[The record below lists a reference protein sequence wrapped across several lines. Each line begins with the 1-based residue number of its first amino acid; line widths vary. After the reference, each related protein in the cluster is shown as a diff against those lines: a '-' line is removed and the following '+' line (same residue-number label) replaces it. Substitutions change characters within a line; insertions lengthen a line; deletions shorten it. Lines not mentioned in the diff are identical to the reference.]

1 MTGEKIHATTR
12 PKVYE
17 QTGSDAPRQPCAT
30 SIEHGST
37 RLDMN
42 YKICPRDSDTAS
54 RRSANLSKGYSAVF
68 ATVFIW
74 SMPSLFMFYLNGYYD
89 PWAQNFYRYSVAC
102 IAIAPFLFYQIRR
115 GGPRIDMRAVKLCLL
130 PCLPNVV
137 HQVTQVMALFYIGP
151 GVYTIFTRASVIFTA
166 LLALAFFPEERVVIR
181 QWQFQLG
188 TLLGLIGA
196 FGVIW
201 FQPNANSL
209 AAASPSAGGHD
220 QHIALPG
227 LFIAFTATF
236 CWALYGVLIKRP
248 SAELGSIRSFG
259 LVSFITS
266 ALLFPLTLAFGKIGT
281 PLHAGMNANLVL
293 IVSAVTCIT
302 LAHIFYY
309 VAIREIGVALSQSL
323 QLLCP
328 AIAMALSAWIYGER
342 LTHAQLWSAG
352 ILLIGAFLAM
362 RVKPVDTTEAAENI

>member
-1 MTGEKIHATTR
+1 MNYKRSPAR
-12 PKVYE
+12 
-17 QTGSDAPRQPCAT
+17 SDAP
-30 SIEHGST
+30 S
-37 RLDMN
+37 L
-42 YKICPRDSDTAS
+42 
-54 RRSANLSKGYSAVF
+54 RSPNLSKGYSAVF

-74 SMPSLFMFYLNGYYD
+74 SVPSLFMFYLNRYYD

-102 IAIAPFLFYQIRR
+102 IAIAPLLFYQIRR
-115 GGPRIDMRAVKLCLL
+115 GGPRIDMHAVKLCLL
-130 PCLPNVV
+130 PCLPNAV

-201 FQPNANSL
+201 FERNANSL
-209 AAASPSAGGHD
+209 AAASPSGGGHD
-220 QHIALPG
+220 GHVALAG

-248 SAELGSIRSFG
+248 SAQLGSIRSFG

-266 ALLFPLTLAFGKIGT
+266 ALLLPLTLAFGKIGA
-281 PLHAGMNANLVL
+281 PLQAGAHANLVL
-293 IVSAVTCIT
+293 IISAVICIT
-302 LAHIFYY
+302 LAHVLYY
-309 VAIREIGVALSQSL
+309 VAINEIGVALSQSL

-328 AIAMALSAWIYGER
+328 AIAMALSAWVYGER
-342 LTHAQLWSAG
+342 LTQAQIWSAA
-352 ILLIGAFLAM
+352 ILLVGAFLAM
-362 RVKPVDTTEAAENI
+362 RTKPIATAESAENI

>member
-1 MTGEKIHATTR
+1 MSAGT
-12 PKVYE
+12 
-17 QTGSDAPRQPCAT
+17 QLDALP
-30 SIEHGST
+30 
-37 RLDMN
+37 
-42 YKICPRDSDTAS
+42 
-54 RRSANLSKGYSAVF
+54 RRSADLSKGYSAVF

-74 SMPSLFMFYLNGYYD
+74 SLPSLFMYYLNRYYD

-102 IAIAPFLFYQIRR
+102 IAIAPLVLYRMR
-115 GGPRIDMRAVKLCLL
+115 HGGPRIDMHAIKLCLL

-201 FQPNANSL
+201 FQANADLHS
-209 AAASPSAGGHD
+209 
-220 QHIALPG
+220 QHVALSG
-227 LFIAFTATF
+227 LLIAFTATF

-259 LVSFITS
+259 LVSFMTS
-266 ALLFPLTLAFGKIGT
+266 ALLFPLTLAFGKIAT
-281 PLHAGMNANLVL
+281 PVHAGAHANLVL
-293 IVSAVTCIT
+293 VISAVTCIT
-302 LAHIFYY
+302 LAHVLYY
-309 VAIREIGVALSQSL
+309 VALREIGVALSQSL

-328 AIAMALSAWIYGER
+328 AIAMGLSAWIYGER
-342 LTHAQLWSAG
+342 LTNAQLWSAAV
-352 ILLIGAFLAM
+352 LLFGAFLAM
-362 RVKPVDTTEAAENI
+362 RTKPIATTETAENI

>member
-1 MTGEKIHATTR
+1 
-12 PKVYE
+12 
-17 QTGSDAPRQPCAT
+17 
-30 SIEHGST
+30 
-37 RLDMN
+37 MN
-42 YKICPRDSDTAS
+42 YKMSRSSSNTAS
-54 RRSANLSKGYSAVF
+54 KRSSHLSKGYSAVF

-74 SMPSLFMFYLNGYYD
+74 SLPSLFMFYLNRYYD

-102 IAIAPFLFYQIRR
+102 IAIAPLLFYQIRR
-115 GGPRIDMRAVKLCLL
+115 GAARIDMRAVKLCLL

-166 LLALAFFPEERVVIR
+166 LLAMAFFPEERVVIR
-181 QWQFQLG
+181 QWKFQLG
-188 TLLGLIGA
+188 TFLGLLGA

-201 FQPNANSL
+201 FQANANSD
-209 AAASPSAGGHD
+209 D

-281 PLHAGMNANLVL
+281 PLHASVDANLVL
-293 IVSAVTCIT
+293 IISAVTCIT
-302 LAHIFYY
+302 LAHVFYY

-352 ILLIGAFLAM
+352 VLLIGAFLAM
-362 RVKPVDTTEAAENI
+362 RVKPVDTSEAAENI

>member
-1 MTGEKIHATTR
+1 
-12 PKVYE
+12 
-17 QTGSDAPRQPCAT
+17 
-30 SIEHGST
+30 
-37 RLDMN
+37 MN
-42 YKICPRDSDTAS
+42 YKISAPDSVAPS
-54 RRSANLSKGYSAVF
+54 LRSGNLSKGYSAVF

-74 SMPSLFMFYLNGYYD
+74 SVPSLFMFYLNRYYD

-102 IAIAPFLFYQIRR
+102 IAIAPFLFYQIRS
-115 GGPRIDMRAVKLCLL
+115 GGPPINMHAVKLCLL

-181 QWQFQLG
+181 QWQFQVG

-201 FQPNANSL
+201 FQANTNS
-209 AAASPSAGGHD
+209 HD

-227 LFIAFTATF
+227 LLISFTATF

-266 ALLFPLTLAFGKIGT
+266 ALLFPLTLAFGKIGA
-281 PLHAGMNANLVL
+281 PLHAGVNANLVL
-293 IVSAVTCIT
+293 IISAVSCIT

>member
-1 MTGEKIHATTR
+1 MNQLDSSREIVR
-12 PKVYE
+12 VR
-17 QTGSDAPRQPCAT
+17 SRT
-30 SIEHGST
+30 SSSE
-37 RLDMN
+37 
-42 YKICPRDSDTAS
+42 
-54 RRSANLSKGYSAVF
+54 GYAAVF
-68 ATVFIW
+68 ATILIW
-74 SMPSLFMFYLNGYYD
+74 STPSLFQYYLNRYYD
-89 PWAQNFYRYSVAC
+89 PWAQNFYRYLVAC
-102 IAIAPFLFYQIRR
+102 VSIAPLLIYRIRYR
-115 GGPRIDMRAVKLCLL
+115 QQPIDWRAVTICIV

-137 HQVTQVMALFYIGP
+137 HQVTQVISLFYMGP

-201 FQPNANSL
+201 FQANANS
-209 AAASPSAGGHD
+209 HD

-259 LVSFITS
+259 VVSFVTS

-281 PLHAGMNANLVL
+281 PFQAGAQANLIL
-293 IVSAVTCIT
+293 IVSAATCIT
-302 LAHIFYY
+302 LAHVMYY

-328 AIAMALSAWIYGER
+328 AIAMALSAWLYGER
-342 LTHAQLWSAG
+342 LTHA
-352 ILLIGAFLAM
+352 
-362 RVKPVDTTEAAENI
+362 